1 MRQSNINYSYA
12 RVALLSIS
20 TYISV
25 YPYPDLYLAW
35 QIQLAFKVASIQT
48 SIYHARHGQRLS
60 LAQFR
65 LLAHIT
71 FCLAYLSHFSAPRL
85 FAPIPLFLGPIF
97 RTLAKFGQW
106 LIGAPGSW
114 LGLRLRATIWELRP
128 QKLQISQWAR
138 NLRFHSAIWRFAI
151 CHKKCIFIFAK
162 GSTFCDFI

>member
-97 RTLAKFGQW
+97 RTLAKLVQW

-128 QKLQISQWAR
+128 QKLQISRWAKR
-138 NLRFHSAIWRFAI
+138 
-151 CHKKCIFIFAK
+151 KKPQISLSHLK
-162 GSTFCDFI
+162 VRHLP